1 MRDVLGVEV
10 EAEEGRRD
18 AEPEDRD
25 QDRRESDDE
34 ADRAEVLPVEVARVD
49 REQED
54 RDQARDDPAEPV
66 DRRVLAQAAHLHCER
81 GHLETSVEGEQA
93 VGDPF
98 EVMDLL
104 DVSARS
110 GA

>member
-1 MRDVLGVEV
+1 MRGVLGVEV

-25 QDRRESDDE
+25 EHGRESDDE
-34 ADRAEVLPVEVARVD
+34 PDGAEVVAVEVARVD
-49 REQED
+49 RQQEH
-54 RDQARDDPAEPV
+54 RDHARDDPAEPV

-93 VGDPF
+93 VGDRL
-98 EVMDLL
+98 EVVDAL
-104 DVSARS
+104 DV